1 MSSEKDEHPISIEMT
16 EVSVSPEENKETEQ
30 AIAVV
35 AEVDQKDAT
44 VDAEKK
50 PSDVPNATPSNN
62 EPNPE
67 DDIEK
72 NDKKTNPKTNL
83 DRSKFLGEGPLLS
96 TIWTLTYPD
105 LIGKVIS
112 ASYTFADAVYIGNLA
127 GETQEEKAL
136 ALGSVSFAM
145 PIEQAFQ
152 NGLALLYATGLST
165 ALSKYL
171 GQSNSKMAEVAL
183 GNMYFLDIAGGILY
197 PMIILPFINYILMAL
212 GASEEAGT
220 LSIAYTYIIIITLG
234 AMFSNFS
241 FGNNNMIRAEG
252 QAIWSAMIKVVGG
265 AFNIL
270 MDPVFISVF
279 GLGVN
284 GAALC
289 TVVSNM
295 LVSILGILY
304 YVCKKSVVALTCAG
318 MKPNWPVIKNGLN
331 IGLSGCLLTVSS
343 SIVTLVFNSLVVKF
357 SPHDPASI
365 ETTELVSVVG
375 ALSKVTY
382 LVFLPMLAISHGVLP
397 ILSYCK
403 GAKKYDRFKECL
415 KVCFYCSVYLGA
427 GLALLSYFLAPYIG
441 RMFSTSPTFI
451 DTFTIALRYQTS
463 ALPFAAFFFMALP
476 ALQASGA
483 GMLASFLAILRNCL
497 FLIIVAIV
505 FDYAR
510 NDYWGFTIA
519 YPVAEFFSSIICVLI
534 LYFDRKK
541 IMGQNE

>member
-1 MSSEKDEHPISIEMT
+1 MSSEKDEHPVSIEMT

-30 AIAVV
+30 AIVVV
-35 AEVDQKDAT
+35 AKVDQKNAT

-171 GQSNSKMAEVAL
+171 GQNNSKMAEVAL

-212 GASEEAGT
+212 VSLT
-220 LSIAYTYIIIITLG
+220 L
-234 AMFSNFS
+234 
-241 FGNNNMIRAEG
+241 
-252 QAIWSAMIKVVGG
+252 
-265 AFNIL
+265 
-270 MDPVFISVF
+270 ISLSLHSV
-279 GLGVN
+279 
-284 GAALC
+284 LC
-289 TVVSNM
+289 SQ
-295 LVSILGILY
+295 
-304 YVCKKSVVALTCAG
+304 
-318 MKPNWPVIKNGLN
+318 
-331 IGLSGCLLTVSS
+331 
-343 SIVTLVFNSLVVKF
+343 
-357 SPHDPASI
+357 
-365 ETTELVSVVG
+365 
-375 ALSKVTY
+375 
-382 LVFLPMLAISHGVLP
+382 
-397 ILSYCK
+397 
-403 GAKKYDRFKECL
+403 
-415 KVCFYCSVYLGA
+415 
-427 GLALLSYFLAPYIG
+427 
-441 RMFSTSPTFI
+441 TSPLVT
-451 DTFTIALRYQTS
+451 TT
-463 ALPFAAFFFMALP
+463 
-476 ALQASGA
+476 
-483 GMLASFLAILRNCL
+483 
-497 FLIIVAIV
+497 
-505 FDYAR
+505 
-510 NDYWGFTIA
+510 
-519 YPVAEFFSSIICVLI
+519 
-534 LYFDRKK
+534 
-541 IMGQNE
+541 